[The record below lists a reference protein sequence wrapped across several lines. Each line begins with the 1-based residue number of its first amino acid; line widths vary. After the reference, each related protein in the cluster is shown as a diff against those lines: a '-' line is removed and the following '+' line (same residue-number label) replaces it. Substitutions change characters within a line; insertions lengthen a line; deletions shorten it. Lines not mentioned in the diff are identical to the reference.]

1 MLSAG
6 TKLGPYEI
14 QSPLGE
20 GGMGEVY
27 RARDTRLGREVA
39 IKVLPASFA
48 TDPDRLRRFEQEARA
63 VAALN
68 HPNILGIYDIGAEA
82 GVQYLVTELLDGES
96 LRGKIASGPLGTR
109 RSTEY
114 ALQIAQGLGAAHDK
128 GIIHR
133 DLKPENIFVAR
144 DGRVKILDFGLAR
157 QTSAAP
163 AAATAATLTSPIQT
177 AAGLVM
183 GTVGYMA
190 PEQVR
195 GLPVDHRSDIFA
207 FGAVLYEMLSGS
219 RAFARDTAA
228 ETMTAILK
236 DEPPDLLTSG
246 LQVSPA
252 LDRIVRRCVEKEPE
266 QRFQSAKDLAFALEN
281 ISAPSGTAV
290 PVTAT
295 ADRSRRR
302 VAVRAAAIAVAILL
316 ASALAIIWSR
326 LNPVAPPVFNHLTFA
341 RGYVRTARFAPDGQ
355 TVVFGGM
362 WNGNPMQLWFQRA
375 DSTDF
380 SALPLPRADLLSLSS
395 TGELAIALNRRF
407 PQMNIPVGTLARVPL
422 TGGAPR
428 ELLDNVTDA
437 DWSPD
442 GAGLA
447 VAHKAGDRFR
457 LEYPIGH
464 VLYENTG
471 YISHIRFSHRGDR
484 IAFMDHSY
492 WGDDRGSV
500 CVVDLQG
507 NKQVLTQEWNGQQGL
522 AWSPS
527 DDEIWFSASS
537 DPSNNDLQ
545 LLAVTLSRRLRV
557 IFRPPGRIVLHD
569 IARDGRVL
577 ISSESQR
584 QDVMIGD
591 TTTMKERDVTSFEVS
606 WYHKLSDDGR
616 WMLFTTS
623 AGGGVNYATY
633 ARKDDGSPAV
643 RLAEGN
649 GQALSGDGK
658 WAVATLPTADNT
670 LEIVPL
676 GVGETKL
683 LKADGLHYRGAFWL
697 PDDEHLLTV
706 AFESGHDPRTYLQS
720 TSVPKPVALTPEG
733 VEAQIVSPDG
743 RHFVAR
749 TQAGKY
755 LVYALNGGSAPRELS
770 GIARDEQIVQWLSS
784 GDTLILSQPAD
795 LRVVTSEYDID
806 SGTKRPWK
814 QFVPADPLALMGIE
828 TFYLTPDRSRYIL
841 CDVRTFSSLFIA
853 SGLK

>member
-1 MLSAG
+1 
-6 TKLGPYEI
+6 
-14 QSPLGE
+14 
-20 GGMGEVY
+20 MGEVY
-27 RARDTRLGREVA
+27 RARDARLGRDVA
-39 IKVLPASFA
+39 IKVLPQSFA
-48 TDPDRLRRFEQEARA
+48 GDPDRLRRFEQEARA

-68 HPNILGIYDIGAEA
+68 HPNILGIYDVGAEA
-82 GVQYLVTELLDGES
+82 GVHYLVSELLEGES
-96 LRGKIASGPLGTR
+96 LREKIASGPLGAR
-109 RSTEY
+109 RSIEY
-114 ALQIAQGLGAAHDK
+114 ALLIARGLAGAHDK

-133 DLKPENIFVAR
+133 DLKPENVFVTR
-144 DGRVKILDFGLAR
+144 DGGVKVLDFGLAL
-157 QTSAAP
+157 QKP
-163 AAATAATLTSPIQT
+163 AAAAVGTDVTLTSPIQT

-195 GLPVDHRSDIFA
+195 GLPADHRSDIFA
-207 FGAVLYEMLSGS
+207 FGAVLYEMLSGR

-236 DEPPDLLTSG
+236 DEPPDLMTSG
-246 LQVSPA
+246 LQISPA

-281 ISAPSGTAV
+281 ISAHSGTAM

-295 ADRSRRR
+295 AVRSRRR
-302 VAVRAAAIAVAILL
+302 FPVAAAAIALAILL
-316 ASALAIIWSR
+316 AAALAVTWSR

-380 SALPLPRADLLSLSS
+380 SALPLPRADLLSVSS
-395 TGELAIALNRRF
+395 TGELAIALNRQF
-407 PQMNIPVGTLARVPL
+407 PQMNVPVGTLARVPL

-428 ELLDNVTDA
+428 ELLENVTDA

-447 VAHKAGDRFR
+447 VAHQAGDRFR

-464 VLYENTG
+464 ILYENTG
-471 YISHIRFSHRGDR
+471 YISHVRFSRRGDR

-492 WGDDRGSV
+492 WGDDRGTV
-500 CVVDLQG
+500 CVVDLKG
-507 NKQVLTQEWNGQQGL
+507 NKQVLTREWNGQQGL

-537 DPSNNDLQ
+537 DPSSNDLQ
-545 LLAVTLSRRLRV
+545 LMAVTLSGRLRV
-557 IFRPPGRIVLHD
+557 IFRDPGRIVVHD
-569 IARDGRVL
+569 IARDGRLLV
-577 ISSESQR
+577 STEDQR
-584 QDVMIGD
+584 QNVMLGD
-591 TTTMKERDVTSFEVS
+591 TTTLKERDVTSFDVS

-623 AGGGVNYATY
+623 VGGGVNYTVY
-633 ARKDDGSPAV
+633 ARRDDGSPAV

-649 GQALSGDGK
+649 GQAFSGDGK
-658 WAVATLPTADNT
+658 WAVASFPAADNT
-670 LEIVPL
+670 LAIVPL
-676 GVGETKL
+676 GVGETRV
-683 LKADGLHYRGAFWL
+683 LKTDGLHYRRAFWL

-706 AFESGHDPRTYLQS
+706 AFESGHDARTYLQS
-720 TSVPKPVALTPEG
+720 ASGPERVALTPEG

-755 LVYALNGGSAPRELS
+755 LVYDLNGGSAPRELS

-784 GDTLILSQPAD
+784 GNTLILSQPAD
-795 LRVVTSEYDID
+795 LRVVTTEFDID
-806 SGTKRPWK
+806 SGKKTPWK
-814 QFVPADPLALMGIE
+814 QFVPSDPIALMGIE
-828 TFYLTPDRSRYIL
+828 TFYLTPDGNRYIL

>member
-1 MLSAG
+1 
-6 TKLGPYEI
+6 
-14 QSPLGE
+14 
-20 GGMGEVY
+20 V
-27 RARDTRLGREVA
+27 
-39 IKVLPASFA
+39 
-48 TDPDRLRRFEQEARA
+48 
-63 VAALN
+63 
-68 HPNILGIYDIGAEA
+68 EA
-82 GVQYLVTELLDGES
+82 GVQYLVTELLEGES
-96 LRGKIASGPLGTR
+96 LRARIAAGPLGTR

-114 ALQIAQGLGAAHDK
+114 ALLIAHGLGAAHDK

-133 DLKPENIFVAR
+133 DLKPENIFVTR
-144 DGRVKILDFGLAR
+144 DGRVKILDFGLAL
-157 QTSAAP
+157 QTSAAV
-163 AAATAATLTSPIQT
+163 AAATAATLTSPVQT
-177 AAGLVM
+177 AAGQVM

-207 FGAVLYEMLSGS
+207 FGTVLYEMLSGT

-236 DEPPDLLTSG
+236 DEPPDLMATG
-246 LQVSPA
+246 LQISPV

-266 QRFQSAKDLAFALEN
+266 QRFQSAKDLGFALEN
-281 ISAPSGTAV
+281 ISVHSGTAS

-295 ADRSRRR
+295 GGRSRRR
-302 VAVRAAAIAVAILL
+302 FAFPAAAIAVAILL
-316 ASALAIIWSR
+316 APALGITWSR
-326 LNPVAPPVFNHLTFA
+326 VNPVAPPVFNHLTFA

-380 SALPLPRADLLSLSS
+380 SALPLPRADLLSVST
-395 TGELAIALNRRF
+395 TGELAIALNRQF
-407 PQMNIPVGTLARVPL
+407 PQMNVPVGTLARVPL

-428 ELLDNVTDA
+428 EVLENVTDA

-447 VAHKAGDRFR
+447 VAHQAGDRFR

-464 VLYENTG
+464 ILYENTG

-492 WGDDRGSV
+492 WGDDRGTV
-500 CVVDLQG
+500 CVVDLKG
-507 NKQVLTQEWNGQQGL
+507 NKQVLTREWNGQQGL

-545 LLAVTLSRRLRV
+545 LMAVTRSGRLRV
-557 IFRPPGRIVLHD
+557 IFRDPGRIVVHD

-577 ISSESQR
+577 ISTESER
-584 QDVMIGD
+584 HDVMMGD
-591 TTTMKERDVTSFEVS
+591 TTTMKERDVTSFDVS
-606 WYHKLSDDGR
+606 WYHKLSNDGR

-623 AGGGVNYATY
+623 AGGGVNYTVY
-633 ARKDDGSPAV
+633 ARRDDGSPAV

-658 WAVATLPTADNT
+658 WAVAFLPAADNT

-676 GVGETKL
+676 GVGQTKL
-683 LKADGLHYRGAFWL
+683 LKAEGLHYRRAFWL
-697 PDDEHLLTV
+697 PDDEHFLTV
-706 AFESGHDPRTYLQS
+706 AFESGHDARTYLQS
-720 TSVPKPVALTPEG
+720 ASGSERVALTPEG

-755 LVYALNGGSAPRELS
+755 LLYDVNGGSAPRELP

-784 GDTLILSQPAD
+784 RDTLILSSQPAA
-795 LRVVTSEYDID
+795 LRVVTSEFDIE
-806 SGTKRPWK
+806 SGKKQPWK
-814 QFVPADPLALMGIE
+814 QFVPSDPIALMGLE
-828 TFYLTPDRSRYIL
+828 TFYLTPDGSRYIL

>member
-1 MLSAG
+1 MLSNG

-27 RARDTRLGREVA
+27 RARDTRLGRDVA
-39 IKVLPASFA
+39 IKVLPQSFA
-48 TDPDRLRRFEQEARA
+48 IDPDRLRRFEQEARA

-82 GVQYLVTELLDGES
+82 GVQYLVTELLEGES
-96 LRGKIASGPLGTR
+96 LRAKIASGPLGTR

-114 ALQIAQGLGAAHDK
+114 ALLIAHGLGAAHDK

-133 DLKPENIFVAR
+133 DLKPENIFVTR
-144 DGRVKILDFGLAR
+144 DGRVKVLDFGLAR
-157 QTSAAP
+157 QKSAAI

-207 FGAVLYEMLSGS
+207 LGAVLHEMLSGS
-219 RAFARDTAA
+219 RAFERDTAA

-236 DEPPDLLTSG
+236 DDPPDLMAAG
-246 LQVSPA
+246 LQISPA
-252 LDRIVRRCVEKEPE
+252 LDRIVRRCVEKQPE
-266 QRFQSAKDLAFALEN
+266 QRFQSTKDLAFALEN
-281 ISAPSGTAV
+281 ISAQTGTTS
-290 PVTAT
+290 PVKSTA
-295 ADRSRRR
+295 ARNRRR
-302 VAVRAAAIAVAILL
+302 FVFPAAAIAGIILL
-316 ASALAIIWSR
+316 AAAGISWSR
-326 LNPVAPPVFNHLTFA
+326 LNRAAPPVFNHLTFA

-362 WNGNPMQLWFQRA
+362 WNGNPMQVWFQRA
-375 DSTDF
+375 DSNDF
-380 SALPLPRADLLSLSS
+380 SALPLPRADLLSVSS

-407 PQMNIPVGTLARVPL
+407 PQMNVPVGTLARVPL
-422 TGGAPR
+422 TGGSPR
-428 ELLDNVTDA
+428 ELLDNVTEA

-447 VAHKAGDRFR
+447 VAHQAGDRFR

-464 VLYENTG
+464 ILYENTG

-492 WGDDRGSV
+492 WGDDRGAV
-500 CVVDLQG
+500 CVVDLKG
-507 NKQVLTQEWNGQQGL
+507 KRQVLTPEWNGQQGL

-527 DDEIWFSASS
+527 DDEIWFSASA

-545 LLAVTLSRRLRV
+545 LMAVALSRRLRV
-557 IFRPPGRIVLHD
+557 IFRNPGRIVLHD
-569 IARDGRVL
+569 IARDGRLL
-577 ISSESQR
+577 ISTENQR
-584 QDVMIGD
+584 QDVMLGD
-591 TTTMKERDVTSFEVS
+591 TVTMKERDVTTFDAS

-623 AGGGVNYATY
+623 AGGGVNYAVY
-633 ARKDDGSPAV
+633 ARRDDGSPAM

-649 GQALSGDGK
+649 GQALSRDGK
-658 WAVATLPTADNT
+658 WAAASLPAADST
-670 LEIVPL
+670 LEIIPL
-676 GVGETKL
+676 GVGETRL
-683 LKADGLHYRGAFWL
+683 LKAEGLHYRAAFWL

-706 AFESGHDPRTYLQS
+706 AFESGHDARTYLQS
-720 TSVPKPVALTPEG
+720 ASGSERMALTPEG

-749 TQAGKY
+749 TRAGKY
-755 LVYALNGGSAPRELS
+755 LVYDLNGGSPRELS
-770 GIARDEQIVQWLSS
+770 GITRDEQIVQWMSS

-795 LRVVTSEYDID
+795 LRVVTSEFDIET
-806 SGTKRPWK
+806 GKKKPWK
-814 QFVPADPLALMGIE
+814 QFVPSDPIALMGIE
-828 TFYLTPDRSRYIL
+828 PFYLTPDGSRYIL
-841 CDVRTFSSLFIA
+841 CDVRTFSALFIA